1 MKKNNIDSAPHPD
14 RPPQVAVLFLSSPAW
29 YPYLIMKTS
38 ALYLRTIVFGV
49 NDSLVST
56 VGFLAGI
63 SVAGVPR
70 TTIVLTGIVYA
81 LVEAFSMATGDFLSE
96 ESAEEYMNKSS
107 VSERPSVIAA
117 IFMFIS
123 CVLASLIPLI
133 PYMIFASSSALIVSV
148 CLSILALFIVGIS
161 SAHFSRLPMLWRGM
175 RMALLGGAAIVVG
188 VAIGTFMP
196 AI

>member
-1 MKKNNIDSAPHPD
+1 
-14 RPPQVAVLFLSSPAW
+14 
-29 YPYLIMKTS
+29 MKTS
-38 ALYLRTIVFGV
+38 ALYLRTIIFGI

-70 TTIVLTGIVYA
+70 ATIALTGIVYA
-81 LVEAFSMATGDFLSE
+81 FVEAFSMAMGDFLSE
-96 ESAEEYMNKSS
+96 ESAEEYMHKSN
-107 VSERPSVIAA
+107 VSDRPSIIAA

-133 PYMIFASSSALIVSV
+133 PYILFTSATALIVSV
-148 CLSILALFIVGIS
+148 CLSVISLFVVGMV
-161 SAHFSRLPMLWRGM
+161 SARFSRLPMLWRGM
-175 RMALLGGAAIVVG
+175 RMALLGGAAIVMG

-196 AI
+196 AV